1 MNLKKILRMKTL
13 KRIIAAIA
21 VIMAI
26 ALIFA
31 LLFVNSA
38 RNGAKPVYDGELT
51 LRGLDDEVNVFFD
64 ERGMPHIYAT
74 TEKDLYFATGFLMA
88 RERMW
93 QMDLIRRATKGTLSE
108 IFGKDF
114 IETDLFLRSL
124 CMTDK
129 SKMVLANSEPE
140 ILLALQWY
148 CDGVNRYIA
157 NAGRKLPPEFRVL
170 MYRPDPWTPEDIA
183 NIIGYMGWDL
193 ASSSLSEDI
202 FNYRMAKKYGAEF
215 ASVIIPDW
223 KASESYVF
231 PGFTL
236 DKRLLD
242 EAATFLSSVEKLRNL
257 GVASFSGSNNWA
269 VSGSRTTTGMPLLA
283 NDMHLDLNSPG
294 IWMQI
299 HQVVPGKLNVT
310 GVAVPG
316 QPCVI
321 SGHNEKIAWGMTN
334 LMVDDVDLFIE
345 VIDTA
350 QGTYLFNGNWMEME
364 KREELIK
371 VKGGGEETRT
381 LWFTH
386 RGPIIS
392 EMRGIGDAAL
402 SMRWSGYDLSNEIFS
417 VYMANRASSWE
428 DFRNA
433 ISRFRSISQNFVYA
447 DIDGNIGLH
456 TGGGIPVRKGHGT
469 IIRDGSTDEY
479 DWTGYVPFEHLPY
492 SYNPAEGFVASA
504 NNKTVSD
511 DYPYY
516 IATSFAMPY
525 RINRIRYMLA
535 EKEIMGIDDFKRMI
549 TDQRSDY
556 AAILVPPLLNSFDK
570 IVLTN
575 ANEVKA
581 FALLKQWNNEMSA
594 DEEAP
599 SVFEFFRIA
608 LARELIADELGDM
621 YGSLPGVYRDY
632 YIYRVIMSGPD
643 RWVDKASTAE
653 FESLNE
659 IMRMAFRTAIKDLA
673 SEAESRGLSGWK
685 WGDLHTMTLEH
696 PMGSVNLVNR
706 LFRLNSPV
714 YRVGGSYHTVSPY
727 SYGSGFRVNNGA
739 SQRHIYNTADWDE
752 SYSIIPSGNS
762 GVPSSRYYLS
772 QSERYV
778 EGKFYRDHFTEKAVR
793 ENSVHKLILSPVK

>member
-1 MNLKKILRMKTL
+1 MKSV
-13 KRIIAAIA
+13 KRIL
-21 VIMAI
+21 I
-26 ALIFA
+26 ALATILA
-31 LLFVNSA
+31 IVIILVLLFISSA
-38 RNGAKPVYDGELT
+38 RNGAKPVYDGTIL
-51 LRGLDDEVNVFFD
+51 LNGLDEKVTVFFD
-64 ERGMPHIYAT
+64 GRGMPHIYAN

-93 QMDLIRRATKGTLSE
+93 QMDLIRRATRGTLSE
-108 IFGKDF
+108 IFGEDF
-114 IETDLFLRSL
+114 VETDLFLRSL

-140 ILLALQWY
+140 ILLALQYY
-148 CDGVNRYIA
+148 CDGVNRYISD
-157 NAGRKLPPEFRVL
+157 AGRRLPPEFRVL
-170 MYRPDPWTPEDIA
+170 RYRPDPWSPEDVA

-193 ASSSLSEDI
+193 ASGSLSEDI
-202 FNYRMAKKYGAEF
+202 FNYRLAKMLGAEN
-215 ASVIIPDW
+215 ASHIIPDW
-223 KASESYVF
+223 KATESYVF

-236 DKRLLD
+236 DEKLLN
-242 EAATFLSSVEKLRNL
+242 EANAYVSSVEKLKGL
-257 GVASFSGSNNWA
+257 GIASFSGSNNWA
-269 VSGSRTTTGMPLLA
+269 VSGSRTNTGKPLLS

-294 IWMQI
+294 IWMQL

-316 QPCVI
+316 QGSVI

-334 LMVDDVDLFIE
+334 LMVDDVDLFLE

-350 QGTYLFNGNWMEME
+350 KGTYLFNGNWMEME

-371 VKGGGEETRT
+371 IKGGGEETRT

-392 EMRGIGDAAL
+392 GMRGIDDVAL
-402 SMRWSGYDLSNEIFS
+402 SMRWSGYDLSDELYT
-417 VYMANRASSWE
+417 VYKLNRASSWD

-433 ISRFRSISQNFVYA
+433 ISKFRSISQNFVYA
-447 DIDGNIGLH
+447 DTEGNIGLH

-479 DWTGYVPFEHLPY
+479 DWLGYVPFEHLPY
-492 SYNPAEGFVASA
+492 SYNPPEGFVASA

-556 AAILVPPLLNSFDK
+556 AAILVPPLLNSFEK
-570 IVLTN
+570 IIL
-575 ANEVKA
+575 ADENEVKA
-581 FALLKQWNNEMSA
+581 LALLKEWNNVMSA
-594 DEEAP
+594 DDEAP
-599 SVFEFFRIA
+599 AVFEYFRTA
-608 LARELIADELGDM
+608 LARELLADELGDL
-621 YGSLPGVYRDY
+621 YGSLPGAYRDY
-632 YIYRVIMSGPD
+632 YIYRIIMTGPD
-643 RWVDKASTAE
+643 KWVDNSTTAE
-653 FESLNE
+653 IESLDD
-659 IMRMAFRTAIKDLA
+659 IIRLAFSKAVSNMTAETEK
-673 SEAESRGLSGWK
+673 RGLSGWK

-696 PMGSVNLVNR
+696 PMGSVSLINR
-706 LFRLNSPV
+706 LFKLNSPE

-727 SYGSGFRVNNGA
+727 TYTTGFRVNNGA

-762 GVPSSRYYLS
+762 GVPSSPYYLS
-772 QSERYV
+772 QTEWYV

-793 ENSVHKLILSPVK
+793 ENSVHSLVMAPAR